1 MPKTAVKNRGDGPCA
16 EVLRDLLLA
25 AASPDNL
32 DAFLR
37 RVVDTLHRHGAL
49 GAGTGLAV
57 VLSPGKNAPPF
68 TAAVNFTK
76 EELSR
81 LLGDG
86 NYGSKLLKNMISVP
100 VQGGPAK
107 GRLVARLAAP
117 ALRAGA
123 LELLEIAAKT
133 VNGRLAQE
141 SREGQLSRERDIADA
156 ITHLEEL
163 YLAFPSISLE
173 EISRTVLDEA
183 RRLTGS
189 RFGFAGYINPATGWL
204 SVPAVTGEAWR
215 GAQQYGKGLVFR
227 EFTGLWGWVLK
238 KKKPLLSNCAASDP
252 RAKGLPHGHIAIE
265 RFAAAPAVSGKKLI
279 GILALA
285 NPPANYPPAALDAV
299 KKLARVYALML
310 RHKLAEN
317 QQAETAKRLAE
328 SELKYK
334 TLFDKAH
341 AAIIIAD
348 AASGMILDVNKDAE
362 SLTGRT
368 RKELI
373 GMNRQKL
380 HPREDA
386 AHYRKQFREHAEKG
400 LATFAKAEI
409 LRKDGSRAQVRL
421 SSSRLKLGNRDV
433 VQGIFHD
440 VSGQRQ
446 AEMLAQD
453 IIDRNPMSIQIVDK
467 EGYTLKVNP
476 AHTALFGSVPPPG
489 YSIFKDRQLKKQGLG
504 KLLERVRRGEIV
516 KFPDTHYNAALFD
529 RRLPD
534 VPVWLQTV
542 IFPLNGGD
550 GKPERFVIMHENI
563 TARKQAE
570 TAIREGEE
578 KYRRLVENLGKEY
591 FFYRH
596 DAKGIFDYLSP
607 SITSALGYSPKE
619 FLTHFSAYLTDNPKN
634 KEVLKHTALSL
645 RGIQQPAYEVEV
657 YHKDGSVHWL
667 EVTET
672 PLRGP
677 DGKVN
682 GVEGLAHD
690 ITERKRKAKALHES
704 EARYKALFS
713 GIGTGILVADAG
725 TKKFLYA
732 NPAMCRMFGYSE
744 KELTR
749 LGVEDIHPK
758 KDLPRVISEFEA
770 QARGEKVL
778 ALDLPC
784 LRKDGTVISVNIH
797 TVRLFLDGRD
807 CLVGQF
813 TDITE
818 SKRLQNILM
827 ESEEKYRTLFETS
840 RDALMILEPPAWKFS
855 QANKA
860 TLKMFGAP
868 EEADFLKLTP
878 WTISPKKQPD
888 GSVSAEKAKE
898 MVDIALRTGS
908 HYFEWE
914 HKCLYGPVFSAEVL
928 LTRVDIGG
936 KQVIQACVRDISAR
950 KRMEELLRLSELR
963 QNLAMSQINGVL
975 WVLDRTLRFTLS
987 RGQGLA
993 AMGLKPDQV
1002 MGMTLQEF
1010 MRPAGPDSPTLAAHL
1025 RALQG
1030 RNVSYEE
1037 RINNIEF
1044 SVFLSP
1050 LRDQD
1055 NKITGV
1061 VGIGLDISEKKR
1073 MERLLKENEETLAKV
1088 FDTATDAMFIK
1099 DANGRFVMANKA
1111 FADLFGR
1118 TPKEILGKSDKD
1130 LSPPEIAVEAAKEDA
1145 EVARTGKTMN
1155 FTRPRTLP
1163 SGNYYFNTVKTP
1175 MRNLQGEITGVLGIT
1190 RDITALKKM
1199 ESELALARAAETV
1212 SKMTRPM
1219 AHDFNNALAAIN
1231 GYATLI
1237 DDDLAASSPIK
1248 TEISRIIEAVRRAAV
1263 LTSKLQDFARNPKIE
1278 NPGDTGEKK

>member
-1 MPKTAVKNRGDGPCA
+1 MPKTAVKDSGNGPCG

-37 RVVDTLHRHGAL
+37 RIIKTLSRQDAL
-49 GAGTGLAV
+49 GPGAGLA
-57 VLSPGKNAPPF
+57 
-68 TAAVNFTK
+68 
-76 EELSR
+76 
-81 LLGDG
+81 
-86 NYGSKLLKNMISVP
+86 I
-100 VQGGPAK
+100 
-107 GRLVARLAAP
+107 
-117 ALRAGA
+117 ALRAGRNETPLTAA
-123 LELLEIAAKT
+123 LNFTKKEQERLARISRSGADWPKDILYVRLGAGEAKGLLLARLPSPAWRARAAQLLEVAGKT
-133 VNGRLAQE
+133 INGRLAQE
-141 SREGQLSRERDIADA
+141 GREGQLSRERDIADA

-189 RFGFAGYINPATGWL
+189 RSGFAGYINPATGWM
-204 SVPAVTGEAWR
+204 SVPAVAGEAWKDAR
-215 GAQQYGKGLVFR
+215 QNGKDLVFR

-238 KKKPLLSNCAASDP
+238 KKKPLLTNSAASDP
-252 RAKGLPHGHIAIE
+252 RAKGLPQGHIRIE

-285 NPPANYPPAALDAV
+285 NPPGDYPPAALDAV

-310 RHKLAEN
+310 RHKLAEY

-328 SELKYK
+328 SELKY
-334 TLFDKAH
+334 
-341 AAIIIAD
+341 
-348 AASGMILDVNKDAE
+348 
-362 SLTGRT
+362 
-368 RKELI
+368 
-373 GMNRQKL
+373 
-380 HPREDA
+380 
-386 AHYRKQFREHAEKG
+386 
-400 LATFAKAEI
+400 
-409 LRKDGSRAQVRL
+409 
-421 SSSRLKLGNRDV
+421 
-433 VQGIFHD
+433 
-440 VSGQRQ
+440 
-446 AEMLAQD
+446 
-453 IIDRNPMSIQIVDK
+453 
-467 EGYTLKVNP
+467 
-476 AHTALFGSVPPPG
+476 
-489 YSIFKDRQLKKQGLG
+489 
-504 KLLERVRRGEIV
+504 
-516 KFPDTHYNAALFD
+516 
-529 RRLPD
+529 
-534 VPVWLQTV
+534 
-542 IFPLNGGD
+542 
-550 GKPERFVIMHENI
+550 
-563 TARKQAE
+563 
-570 TAIREGEE
+570 
-578 KYRRLVENLGKEY
+578 RRLVENLGKDY

-596 DAKGIFDYLSP
+596 DASGIFDYLSP
-607 SITSALGYSPKE
+607 SITSALGYSQKE
-619 FLTHFSAYLTDNPKN
+619 FLTHFSKHLTDNPRN
-634 KEVLKHTALSL
+634 KEVLKHTALTL
-645 RGIQQPAYEVEV
+645 RGVQQPAYEVEI

-667 EVTET
+667 GVTET

-690 ITERKRKAKALHES
+690 ITE
-704 EARYKALFS
+704 
-713 GIGTGILVADAG
+713 
-725 TKKFLYA
+725 
-732 NPAMCRMFGYSE
+732 
-744 KELTR
+744 
-749 LGVEDIHPK
+749 
-758 KDLPRVISEFEA
+758 
-770 QARGEKVL
+770 
-778 ALDLPC
+778 
-784 LRKDGTVISVNIH
+784 
-797 TVRLFLDGRD
+797 
-807 CLVGQF
+807 
-813 TDITE
+813 
-818 SKRLQNILM
+818 SKRLQDILM
-827 ESEEKYRTLFETS
+827 ESEEKYRALFEAS
-840 RDALMILEPPAWKFS
+840 RDALMILEPPSWKFS

-860 TLKMFGAP
+860 TLRMFGAP

-878 WTISPKKQPD
+878 WAISPKKQPD

-928 LTRVDIGG
+928 LTRVEIGG
-936 KQVIQACVRDISAR
+936 RQVVQACIRDISAR

-975 WVLDRTLRFTLS
+975 WVLDKTLRFTLS

-993 AMGLKPDQV
+993 ALGLKPDQV

-1010 MRPAGPDSPTLAAHL
+1010 MQPAGPDSPSLAAHL

-1037 RINNIEF
+1037 RVNNIDF
-1044 SVFLSP
+1044 SIFLSP

-1055 NKITGV
+1055 DKITGV

-1088 FDTATDAMFIK
+1088 FDTTTDVMFIK

-1130 LSPPEIAVEAAKEDA
+1130 LSSPEIAAEAAKEDA
-1145 EVARTGKTMN
+1145 EVVRTGKTMN

-1190 RDITALKKM
+1190 RDITAVKKM

-1263 LTSKLQDFARNPKIE
+1263 LTSRLQDFARNPKIE
-1278 NPGDTGEKK
+1278 NHGENGEKKEGS